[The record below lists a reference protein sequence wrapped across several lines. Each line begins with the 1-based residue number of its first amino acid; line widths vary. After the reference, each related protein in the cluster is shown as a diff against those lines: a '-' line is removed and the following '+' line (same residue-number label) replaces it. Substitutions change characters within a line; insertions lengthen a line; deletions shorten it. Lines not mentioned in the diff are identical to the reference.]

1 MEIWVSL
8 KMEMGISITLT
19 GISLQRTTAAPFASM
34 PSAFHAG
41 LPVHTGFAVINSSFR
56 APLI

>member
-1 MEIWVSL
+1 MSL